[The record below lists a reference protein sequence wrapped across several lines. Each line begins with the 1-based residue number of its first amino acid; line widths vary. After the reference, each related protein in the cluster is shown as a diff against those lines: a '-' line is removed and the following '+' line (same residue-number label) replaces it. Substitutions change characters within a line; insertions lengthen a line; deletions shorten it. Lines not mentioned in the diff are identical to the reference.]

1 MTIIGYGSLSQTLTD
16 GESTLDI
23 TLEKKTWDTCDAE
36 IVKAP
41 LDLAIIYFP
50 GESAPPLAG
59 WCCRQTV
66 SCHAQR
72 ACESSRHAHVIPSHF
87 SPRPHFSARM
97 PAARR

>member
-59 WCCRQTV
+59 WCCRLSVV
-66 SCHAQR
+66 SR
-72 ACESSRHAHVIPSHF
+72 SACMRVIAPCPRNHLSFLPAPS
-87 SPRPHFSARM
+87 FSARM